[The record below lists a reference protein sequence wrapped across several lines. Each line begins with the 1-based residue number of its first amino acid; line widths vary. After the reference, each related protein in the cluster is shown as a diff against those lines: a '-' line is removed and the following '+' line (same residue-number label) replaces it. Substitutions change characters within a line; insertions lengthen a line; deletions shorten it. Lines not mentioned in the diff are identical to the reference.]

1 MVHSIEKSLAIG
13 QDRETELGL
22 KDMIEALEWLCAAM
36 KDTVHGGFLTSWKST
51 RWNHAI
57 SSIDTDRVQE
67 KDAMEIFS
75 KPVWDAAVYGL
86 MLVVL
91 TILSTI
97 APNARLFSLLSLFL
111 SRSIC

>member
-1 MVHSIEKSLAIG
+1 MHPIEKSLAIG

-22 KDMIEALEWLCAAM
+22 KDIIEALEWLCAAM
-36 KDTVHGGFLTSWKST
+36 KDTVRGGFLISWKGT

-57 SSIDTDRVQE
+57 SSKDTDRVQE
-67 KDAMEIFS
+67 KDAMEICS
-75 KPVWDAAVYGL
+75 RSVWDAAIYGL

-91 TILSTI
+91 TILSPI
-97 APNARLFSLLSLFL
+97 APNAGLFSLLSLFL

>member
-1 MVHSIEKSLAIG
+1 MVHPIEKSLVIG

-22 KDMIEALEWLCAAM
+22 NDVIEALEWLCAAM
-36 KDTVHGGFLTSWKST
+36 KDTVHGGFLTSWKGT

-67 KDAMEIFS
+67 KDTMEICS
-75 KPVWDAAVYGL
+75 KPVWNAAIYGL

-91 TILSTI
+91 TILSPI
-97 APNARLFSLLSLFL
+97 APNAGLFSSLSLL
-111 SRSIC
+111 PSRSIC